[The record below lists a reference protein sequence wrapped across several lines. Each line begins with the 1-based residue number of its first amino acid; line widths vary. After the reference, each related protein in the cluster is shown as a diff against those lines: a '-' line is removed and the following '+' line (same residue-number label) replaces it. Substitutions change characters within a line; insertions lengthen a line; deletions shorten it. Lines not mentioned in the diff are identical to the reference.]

1 MLRKLAKLF
10 RRKASAFNGAQQ
22 GAMAVEFALIAP
34 AFIGLLIAIFET
46 TLFLFAQASLQSAA
60 TQAARLFMTG
70 QAQNGGMTQAQIQ
83 STICPMVS
91 AIMNCGN
98 LVINVQSSSSSSG
111 MDTSTPQLYDSQ
123 GNLSGGS
130 YQPGNPGDLMV
141 VKISYPWFV
150 VKGPLGFMLSNQTN
164 GTAEVT
170 GVAAFRVEP
179 YSS

>member
-1 MLRKLAKLF
+1 
-10 RRKASAFNGAQQ
+10 
-22 GAMAVEFALIAP
+22 
-34 AFIGLLIAIFET
+34 
-46 TLFLFAQASLQSAA
+46 
-60 TQAARLFMTG
+60 
-70 QAQNGGMTQAQIQ
+70 
-83 STICPMVS
+83 
-91 AIMNCGN
+91 MNCGN

-111 MDTSTPQLYDSQ
+111 MNTSTPQLYDSQ

-141 VKISYPWFV
+141 VQISYPWFV